1 MMSTPFGP
9 LPPPPPPASPA
20 PARSDQSTN
29 TTADPAP
36 ATQSSPPPV
45 VPPADAP
52 DTGIRPVTTTPTIPA
67 NPSLPPPV
75 ATSDPMESGQPPLTS
90 DDFTIDTADA
100 DPEGSWLALGGD
112 GPARTDLL
120 PGILM
125 AFGVM
130 VALVVMMRHLRR
142 KQSSRPYIPPA
153 EDRIAAL
160 HERATSTISPIERA
174 MSSAEELARR
184 LAATMENKAARLEL
198 LIEEADRKL
207 EELNRAVAQ
216 TSRPAPVP
224 ATTAERNGRAV
235 RTIDPTLLDRARVEQ
250 DRAERNGHNGYH
262 DPANPPGTHAMTQT
276 PSAEIKRPAPN
287 FPADPVHRRVWA
299 LADDGMPAMDIARSL
314 NQPVG
319 QVELILNLRKSG

>member
-9 LPPPPPPASPA
+9 LPPPPPA
-20 PARSDQSTN
+20 PARSDQPAN
-29 TTADPAP
+29 TPADPAP
-36 ATQSSPPPV
+36 TTESPPV
-45 VPPADAP
+45 VPPTGTP
-52 DTGIRPVTTTPTIPA
+52 DTGIRSLTTTPAP
-67 NPSLPPPV
+67 NPPTSTNPV
-75 ATSDPMESGQPPLTS
+75 ATNDPIILDQSPTDTDAVVGDAAQTQEPDTWPWLEEQATSRES
-90 DDFTIDTADA
+90 
-100 DPEGSWLALGGD
+100 
-112 GPARTDLL
+112 LL
-120 PGILM
+120 PGLLM
-125 AFGVM
+125 ASGVI
-130 VALVVMMRHLRR
+130 VALVVMMRHLRH
-142 KQSSRPYIPPA
+142 KQANRPYIPPA

-160 HERATSTISPIERA
+160 HERTTSTISPIERA
-174 MSSAEELARR
+174 MSDAEELARR

-216 TSRPAPVP
+216 TARATPVST
-224 ATTAERNGRAV
+224 TTADRNGRAV
-235 RTIDPTLLDRARVEQ
+235 RTIDPALLDRARVEQ

-262 DPANPPGTHAMTQT
+262 EPPTHT
-276 PSAEIKRPAPN
+276 PSPGSHTVPQTSSAEVKRPAPN